1 MSQHLIA
8 VMWDCNGLE
17 AIADIT
23 EVEQNMLL
31 ETLRTGSKP
40 RHYQVPNL
48 MHWRLRAQANPQRH
62 YEIYLL
68 NATEGITTDDIREA
82 FEASPQTMADT
93 VRRIG
98 HQFYSDRASQREPVI
113 R

>member
-1 MSQHLIA
+1 MSDTIA

-17 AIADIT
+17 AAVNLSDISRQR
-23 EVEQNMLL
+23 VWD
-31 ETLRTGSKP
+31 TLKGRDARDIP
-40 RHYQVPNL
+40 REPNL

-68 NATEGITTDDIREA
+68 EIEDGITVDDVCRA
-82 FEASPQTMADT
+82 FNDSPQTMADT

-98 HQFYSDRASQREPVI
+98 HKFYSDRMSDEVRI